1 MTGQL
6 PKNKE
11 IILFDGLC
19 NLCNGAVLFI
29 IKRDRDDV
37 FRFVSLQSDLGKEII
52 RYIGADVSK
61 TDSIVWYKPGE
72 AYYYKSDAALK
83 IINRF
88 GRFWGL
94 LNLFKIV
101 PAFLRNAIYDWVAR
115 NRYHWFGKQES
126 CMVPTPE
133 LQEKFL

>member
-88 GRFWGL
+88 GGFWGL
-94 LNLFKIV
+94 LNLFKII
-101 PAFLRNAIYDWVAR
+101 PAFLRDAIYDWVAK
-115 NRYHWFGKQES
+115 NRYRWFGKQES

>member
-88 GRFWGL
+88 GGFWVL

-101 PAFLRNAIYDWVAR
+101 PAFLRNAIYDWVAK
-115 NRYHWFGKQES
+115 NRYRWFGKQES

-133 LQEKFL
+133 LQQKFL